1 MPPCAYF
8 TPSACVSA
16 STSSISKPSVESAL
30 KSYNA
35 VSEKYLSAVAT
46 MSSLHTLSPA
56 NMITPSATIEN
67 IARYLPRLCL
77 ISRSEVFF
85 IADFISYT
93 PPYHSISSTGT
104 MCSFLTMDVTVP
116 FFTVITLS
124 AMAVRALLW
133 VMTTTVLPSLRQVS
147 CKSFNTCLP
156 VA

>member
-93 PPYHSISSTGT
+93 PSLPLNILHRNNVFILNHGRYCSILHGYHPVRHGSESAVMSYDHHR
-104 MCSFLTMDVTVP
+104 FAVP
-116 FFTVITLS
+116 AAGILQK
-124 AMAVRALLW
+124 L
-133 VMTTTVLPSLRQVS
+133 
-147 CKSFNTCLP
+147 
-156 VA
+156 